1 LSLFASIINFT
12 CSKLISR
19 FKFKHYFCR
28 NILNLKILNKILSI
42 LKIVFPSTKTELLIF
57 LFFVILYGANA
68 WYIADNFSIIY
79 DDRIPWDG
87 YFSFDNRAIVQ
98 TGGGFERHPLSNYFF
113 DQIRN
118 FALWISGNRYDSVF
132 RLVLALF
139 STFVVSLANVQIF
152 KYLNNIIQIP
162 LKISLLILVFYGL
175 FVTNILLSF
184 TPETYAYTL
193 LFLSI
198 FNYYSAKKIKEEK
211 PISFGATIFGSVFIG
226 GLTITNI
233 VKVYIPFLFEKKIF
247 WNWKKIGMAVA
258 KIATSVIV
266 FVFLFLLRL
275 NFNFQNFLNKTEEQ
289 YDKFSKPK
297 ATPLWDMIYSWFFGG
312 NILFSNYEIRDYH
325 NKDKTFY
332 YKALFMDVYTSFVP
346 YLFIG
351 IILLLIIWSVFKNYK
366 NKLIWILVITFLFDV
381 LIHCVLKFGLHT
393 SYIYGGHFV
402 FVYPLLLGWLF
413 FSYRDKR
420 TSISLFYGLLLIMTA
435 YLGFNNYYRLTEF
448 YQFLETY
455 YR

>member
-1 LSLFASIINFT
+1 M
-12 CSKLISR
+12 KL
-19 FKFKHYFCR
+19 
-28 NILNLKILNKILSI
+28 LNKILSF
-42 LKIVFPSTKTELLIF
+42 LKSVFPSTKTELLIF

-68 WYIADNFSIIY
+68 WFIAENFRIIY

-87 YFSFDNRAIVQ
+87 YFSFDNRAIIQ

-139 STFVVSLANVQIF
+139 STVVISLANVQIF
-152 KYLNNIIQIP
+152 KYLNNIIKLP
-162 LKISLLILVFYGL
+162 LKISLLIVAFYGL

-184 TPETYAYTL
+184 TPETYTYTL

-211 PISFGATIFGSVFIG
+211 SVSFAATIFGSVFIG

-247 WNWKKIGMAVA
+247 WNWKKIGWAVA
-258 KIATSVIV
+258 KIATSGMV
-266 FVFLFLLRL
+266 FVFLFMLRL

-297 ATPLWDMIYSWFFGG
+297 VTPLWDMITSWFFGG
-312 NILFSNYEIRDYH
+312 NVLFSNYEIRDYH
-325 NKDKTFY
+325 TKDKTFY
-332 YKALFMDVYTSFVP
+332 YKALFMDVYTSAIP
-346 YLFIG
+346 YFFIG
-351 IILLLIIWSVFKNYK
+351 LILLIVILSVVKNYK
-366 NKLIWILVITFLFDV
+366 NKLIWILVISFSIDI

-413 FSYRDKR
+413 FSYRSK
-420 TSISLFYGLLLIMTA
+420 TISLSILYGVIMMMTV
-435 YLGFNNYYRLTEF
+435 YLGFNNFYRLGEF

-455 YR
+455 YK

>member
-1 LSLFASIINFT
+1 M
-12 CSKLISR
+12 KL
-19 FKFKHYFCR
+19 
-28 NILNLKILNKILSI
+28 LNKILSF
-42 LKIVFPSTKTELLIF
+42 LKSVFPSTKTELLIF
-57 LFFVILYGANA
+57 LFFVIVYGANA
-68 WYIADNFSIIY
+68 WFIAENFRIIY

-139 STFVVSLANVQIF
+139 STVVISLANVQIF
-152 KYLNNIIQIP
+152 KYLNNIIKLP
-162 LKISLLILVFYGL
+162 LKISLLILAFYGL

-184 TPETYAYTL
+184 TPETYTYTL

-211 PISFGATIFGSVFIG
+211 SVSFAATILGSVFIG

-247 WNWKKIGMAVA
+247 WNWKKIGWAVA
-258 KIATSVIV
+258 KIATSVM
-266 FVFLFLLRL
+266 VFLFLFMLRL

-297 ATPLWDMIYSWFFGG
+297 ITPLWDMITSWFFGG
-312 NILFSNYEIRDYH
+312 NVLFSNYEIRDYH
-325 NKDKTFY
+325 TKDKTFY
-332 YKALFMDVYTSFVP
+332 YKALFMDVYTSAIP
-346 YLFIG
+346 YFFIG
-351 IILLLIIWSVFKNYK
+351 LILLIVILSVVKNYK
-366 NKLIWILVITFLFDV
+366 NKLIWILVISFSIDI

-413 FSYRDKR
+413 FSYRNK
-420 TSISLFYGLLLIMTA
+420 TISLSILYGVIMMMTV
-435 YLGFNNYYRLTEF
+435 YLGFNNFYRLGEF

-455 YR
+455 YK

>member
-1 LSLFASIINFT
+1 M
-12 CSKLISR
+12 KL
-19 FKFKHYFCR
+19 
-28 NILNLKILNKILSI
+28 LNKILSF
-42 LKIVFPSTKTELLIF
+42 LKSVFPSTKTELLIF
-57 LFFVILYGANA
+57 LFFVIVYGANA
-68 WYIADNFSIIY
+68 WFIAENFRIVY

-139 STFVVSLANVQIF
+139 STVVISLANVQIF
-152 KYLNNIIQIP
+152 KYLNNIIKLP
-162 LKISLLILVFYGL
+162 LKISLLILAFYGL

-184 TPETYAYTL
+184 TPETYTYTL

-198 FNYYSAKKIKEEK
+198 FNYYMAKKIKEEK
-211 PISFGATIFGSVFIG
+211 SVSFAATIFGSVFIG

-247 WNWKKIGMAVA
+247 WNWKKIGWAVA
-258 KIATSVIV
+258 KIATSVM
-266 FVFLFLLRL
+266 VFLFLFMLRL

-297 ATPLWDMIYSWFFGG
+297 ITPLWDMITSWFFGG
-312 NILFSNYEIRDYH
+312 NVLFSNFEIRDYH
-325 NKDKTFY
+325 TKDKTFY
-332 YKALFMDVYTSFVP
+332 YKALFMDVYTSAIP
-346 YLFIG
+346 YFFIG
-351 IILLLIIWSVFKNYK
+351 LILLIVSLSVVENYK
-366 NKLIWILVITFLFDV
+366 NKWVGILGISFAIDIG
-381 LIHCVLKFGLHT
+381 IHGVRKFGLHT

-413 FSYRDKR
+413 FSYRNK
-420 TSISLFYGLLLIMTA
+420 TISLSILYGVIMMMTV
-435 YLGFNNYYRLTEF
+435 YLGFNNFYRLGEF

-455 YR
+455 YK

>member
-1 LSLFASIINFT
+1 M
-12 CSKLISR
+12 KL
-19 FKFKHYFCR
+19 
-28 NILNLKILNKILSI
+28 LNKILSF
-42 LKIVFPSTKTELLIF
+42 LKSVFPSTKTELLIF
-57 LFFVILYGANA
+57 LFFVIVYGANA
-68 WYIADNFSIIY
+68 WFIAENFRIIY

-139 STFVVSLANVQIF
+139 STVVISLANVQIF
-152 KYLNNIIQIP
+152 KYLNNIIKLP
-162 LKISLLILVFYGL
+162 LKISLLILAFYGL

-184 TPETYAYTL
+184 TPETYTYTL

-211 PISFGATIFGSVFIG
+211 SVSFAATIFGSVFIG

-247 WNWKKIGMAVA
+247 WNWKKIGWAVA
-258 KIATSVIV
+258 KIATSVM
-266 FVFLFLLRL
+266 VFLFLFMLRL

-297 ATPLWDMIYSWFFGG
+297 ITPLWDMITSWFFGG
-312 NILFSNYEIRDYH
+312 NVLFSNYEIRDYH
-325 NKDKTFY
+325 TKDKTFY
-332 YKALFMDVYTSFVP
+332 YKALFMDVYTSAIP
-346 YLFIG
+346 YIFIG
-351 IILLLIIWSVFKNYK
+351 LILLIVILSVVKNYK
-366 NKLIWILVITFLFDV
+366 NKLIWILVISFSIDI

-413 FSYRDKR
+413 FSYRNK
-420 TSISLFYGLLLIMTA
+420 TISLSILYGVIMMMTV
-435 YLGFNNYYRLTEF
+435 YLGFNNFYRLGEF

-455 YR
+455 YK

>member
-1 LSLFASIINFT
+1 M
-12 CSKLISR
+12 
-19 FKFKHYFCR
+19 
-28 NILNLKILNKILSI
+28 NKILSF
-42 LKIVFPSTKTELLIF
+42 LKSVFPSTKTELLIF

-68 WYIADNFSIIY
+68 WFIAENFRIIY
-79 DDRIPWDG
+79 DDRIPWDA

-139 STFVVSLANVQIF
+139 STVVISLANVQIF
-152 KYLNNIIQIP
+152 KYLNNIIKLP
-162 LKISLLILVFYGL
+162 LKISLLIVAFYGL

-184 TPETYAYTL
+184 TPETYTYTL

-211 PISFGATIFGSVFIG
+211 SVSFAATIFGSVFIG

-247 WNWKKIGMAVA
+247 WNWKKIGWAVA
-258 KIATSVIV
+258 KIATSGMV
-266 FVFLFLLRL
+266 FVFLFMLRL

-297 ATPLWDMIYSWFFGG
+297 VTPLWDMITSWFFGG
-312 NILFSNYEIRDYH
+312 NVLFSNYEIRDYH
-325 NKDKTFY
+325 TKDKTFY
-332 YKALFMDVYTSFVP
+332 YKALFMDVYTSAIP
-346 YLFIG
+346 YFFIG
-351 IILLLIIWSVFKNYK
+351 LILLIVILSVVKNYK
-366 NKLIWILVITFLFDV
+366 NKLIWILVISFSIDI

-413 FSYRDKR
+413 FSYRSK
-420 TSISLFYGLLLIMTA
+420 TKSLSILYGVIMMMTV
-435 YLGFNNYYRLTEF
+435 YIGFNNFYRLGEF

-455 YR
+455 YK

>member
-1 LSLFASIINFT
+1 M
-12 CSKLISR
+12 
-19 FKFKHYFCR
+19 
-28 NILNLKILNKILSI
+28 NKILSF
-42 LKIVFPSTKTELLIF
+42 LKSVFPSTKTELLIF
-57 LFFVILYGANA
+57 LFFVIVYGANA
-68 WYIADNFSIIY
+68 WFIAENFRIIY
-79 DDRIPWDG
+79 DDRIPWDA

-139 STFVVSLANVQIF
+139 STVVISLANVQIF
-152 KYLNNIIQIP
+152 KYLNNIIKLP
-162 LKISLLILVFYGL
+162 LKISLLILAFYGL

-184 TPETYAYTL
+184 TPETYTYTL

-211 PISFGATIFGSVFIG
+211 SVSFAATILGSVFIG

-247 WNWKKIGMAVA
+247 WNWKKIGWAVA
-258 KIATSVIV
+258 KIATSVMV
-266 FVFLFLLRL
+266 FVFLFMLRL

-297 ATPLWDMIYSWFFGG
+297 VTPLWDMITSWFFGG
-312 NILFSNYEIRDYH
+312 NVLFSNYEIRDYH
-325 NKDKTFY
+325 TKDKIFY
-332 YKALFMDVYTSFVP
+332 YKALFMDVYTSAIP
-346 YLFIG
+346 YFFIG
-351 IILLLIIWSVFKNYK
+351 LILLIVILSVVKNYK
-366 NKLIWILVITFLFDV
+366 NKLIWILVISFSIDI

-413 FSYRDKR
+413 FSYRNK
-420 TSISLFYGLLLIMTA
+420 TISLSILYGVIMMMTV
-435 YLGFNNYYRLTEF
+435 YLGFNNFYRLGEF

-455 YR
+455 YK

>member
-1 LSLFASIINFT
+1 MT
-12 CSKLISR
+12 
-19 FKFKHYFCR
+19 
-28 NILNLKILNKILSI
+28 LNLKQKFTDF
-42 LKIVFPSTKTELLIF
+42 LKTVFPETKFELF
-57 LFFVILYGANA
+57 LFLVFLTAYGILGTA
-68 WYIADNFSIIY
+68 IALIYRIIFDN
-79 DDRIPWDG
+79 RIPWDA

-139 STFVVSLANVQIF
+139 STVVISLANVQIF
-152 KYLNNIIQIP
+152 KYLNNIIKLP
-162 LKISLLILVFYGL
+162 LKISLLILAFYGL

-184 TPETYAYTL
+184 TPETYTYTL

-211 PISFGATIFGSVFIG
+211 SVSFAATIFGSVFIG

-247 WNWKKIGMAVA
+247 WNWKKIGWAVA
-258 KIATSVIV
+258 KIATSVM
-266 FVFLFLLRL
+266 VFLFLFMLRL

-297 ATPLWDMIYSWFFGG
+297 ITPLWDMITSWFFGG
-312 NILFSNYEIRDYH
+312 NVLFSNYEIRDYH
-325 NKDKTFY
+325 TKDKTFY
-332 YKALFMDVYTSFVP
+332 YKALFMDVYTSAIP
-346 YLFIG
+346 YFFIG
-351 IILLLIIWSVFKNYK
+351 LILLIVILSVVKNYK
-366 NKLIWILVITFLFDV
+366 NKLIWILVISFSIDI

-413 FSYRDKR
+413 FSYRSK
-420 TSISLFYGLLLIMTA
+420 TISLSILYGVIMMMTV
-435 YLGFNNYYRLTEF
+435 YLGFNNFYRLGEF

-455 YR
+455 YK

>member
-1 LSLFASIINFT
+1 M
-12 CSKLISR
+12 KL
-19 FKFKHYFCR
+19 
-28 NILNLKILNKILSI
+28 LNKILSL
-42 LKIVFPSTKTELLIF
+42 LKSVFPSTKTELLIF
-57 LFFVILYGANA
+57 LFFVIVYGANA
-68 WYIADNFSIIY
+68 WFIAENYRIIY
-79 DDRIPWDG
+79 DDRIPWDA

-139 STFVVSLANVQIF
+139 STVVISLANVQIF
-152 KYLNNIIQIP
+152 KYLNNIIKLP
-162 LKISLLILVFYGL
+162 LKISLLILAFYGL

-184 TPETYAYTL
+184 TPETYTYTL

-211 PISFGATIFGSVFIG
+211 SVSFAAAIFGSVFIG

-233 VKVYIPFLFEKKIF
+233 IKVYIPFLFEKKIF
-247 WNWKKIGMAVA
+247 WNWKKIGWAVA
-258 KIATSVIV
+258 KIATSVM
-266 FVFLFLLRL
+266 VFLFLFMLRL

-297 ATPLWDMIYSWFFGG
+297 ITPLWDMITSWFFGG
-312 NILFSNYEIRDYH
+312 NVLFSNYEIRDYH
-325 NKDKTFY
+325 TKDKTFY
-332 YKALFMDVYTSFVP
+332 YKALFMDVYTSAIP
-346 YLFIG
+346 YFFIG
-351 IILLLIIWSVFKNYK
+351 LILLIVILSVVKNYK
-366 NKLIWILVITFLFDV
+366 NKLIWILVISFSIDI

-413 FSYRDKR
+413 FSYRNK
-420 TSISLFYGLLLIMTA
+420 TISLSILYGVIMMMTV
-435 YLGFNNYYRLTEF
+435 YLGFNNFYRLGEF

-455 YR
+455 YK

>member
-1 LSLFASIINFT
+1 M
-12 CSKLISR
+12 KL
-19 FKFKHYFCR
+19 
-28 NILNLKILNKILSI
+28 LNKILSF
-42 LKIVFPSTKTELLIF
+42 LKSVFPSTKTELLIF
-57 LFFVILYGANA
+57 LFFVIVYGANA
-68 WYIADNFSIIY
+68 WFIAENFRIIY

-139 STFVVSLANVQIF
+139 STVVISLANVQIF
-152 KYLNNIIQIP
+152 KYLNNIIKLP
-162 LKISLLILVFYGL
+162 LKISLLILAFYGL

-184 TPETYAYTL
+184 TPETYTYTL

-198 FNYYSAKKIKEEK
+198 FNYYSAKKIKEGK
-211 PISFGATIFGSVFIG
+211 PISFAATIFGSVFIG

-247 WNWKKIGMAVA
+247 WNWKKIGWAVA
-258 KIATSVIV
+258 KIATSVM
-266 FVFLFLLRL
+266 VFLFLFMLRL

-297 ATPLWDMIYSWFFGG
+297 VTPLWDMITSWFFGG
-312 NILFSNYEIRDYH
+312 NVLFSNYEIRDYH
-325 NKDKTFY
+325 TKDKTFY
-332 YKALFMDVYTSFVP
+332 YKALFMDVYTSAIP
-346 YLFIG
+346 YFFIG
-351 IILLLIIWSVFKNYK
+351 LILLIVILSVVKNYK
-366 NKLIWILVITFLFDV
+366 NKLIWILVISFSIDI

-413 FSYRDKR
+413 FSYRSK
-420 TSISLFYGLLLIMTA
+420 TISLSILYGVIMMMTV
-435 YLGFNNYYRLTEF
+435 YLGFNNFYRLGEF

-455 YR
+455 YK

>member
-1 LSLFASIINFT
+1 M
-12 CSKLISR
+12 KL
-19 FKFKHYFCR
+19 
-28 NILNLKILNKILSI
+28 LNKILSF
-42 LKIVFPSTKTELLIF
+42 LKSVFPSTKTELLIF
-57 LFFVILYGANA
+57 LFFVIVYGANA
-68 WYIADNFSIIY
+68 WFIAEYFRIIY

-139 STFVVSLANVQIF
+139 STVVIALANVSVF
-152 KYLNNIIQIP
+152 KYLNNIIKLP
-162 LKISLLILVFYGL
+162 LKISLLIVAFYGL

-184 TPETYAYTL
+184 TPETYTYTL

-211 PISFGATIFGSVFIG
+211 SVSFAATIFGSVFIG

-258 KIATSVIV
+258 KIATSVVV

-275 NFNFQNFLNKTEEQ
+275 DFNFQNFLNKTEEQ

-297 ATPLWDMIYSWFFGG
+297 VTPLWDMITSWFFGG
-312 NILFSNYEIRDYH
+312 NVLFSNYEIRDYH
-325 NKDKTFY
+325 TKDKTFY
-332 YKALFMDVYTSFVP
+332 YKALFMDVYTSAIP
-346 YLFIG
+346 YFFIG
-351 IILLLIIWSVFKNYK
+351 LILLIVILSVVKNYK
-366 NKLIWILVITFLFDV
+366 NKLIWILVISFSIDI

-413 FSYRDKR
+413 FSYRNK
-420 TSISLFYGLLLIMTA
+420 TISLSILYGVIMMMTV
-435 YLGFNNYYRLTEF
+435 YLGFNNFYRLGEF

-455 YR
+455 YK

>member
-1 LSLFASIINFT
+1 M
-12 CSKLISR
+12 
-19 FKFKHYFCR
+19 
-28 NILNLKILNKILSI
+28 NKILSF
-42 LKIVFPSTKTELLIF
+42 LKSVFPSTKTELLIF
-57 LFFVILYGANA
+57 LFFVIVYGANA
-68 WYIADNFSIIY
+68 WFIAENFRIIY

-139 STFVVSLANVQIF
+139 STVVISLANVQIF
-152 KYLNNIIQIP
+152 KYLNNIIKLP
-162 LKISLLILVFYGL
+162 LKISLLIVAFYGL

-184 TPETYAYTL
+184 TPETYTYTL

-211 PISFGATIFGSVFIG
+211 SVSFAATIFGSVFIG

-247 WNWKKIGMAVA
+247 WNWKKIGWAVA
-258 KIATSVIV
+258 KIATSGMV
-266 FVFLFLLRL
+266 FVFLFMLRL

-297 ATPLWDMIYSWFFGG
+297 VTPLWDMIYSWFFGG
-312 NILFSNYEIRDYH
+312 NILFSGYEIRDYH
-325 NKDKTFY
+325 NKDKTFF

-351 IILLLIIWSVFKNYK
+351 IVLLMMIWSVFKNYK
-366 NKLIWILVITFLFDV
+366 NKLIWILVISFSIDI

-413 FSYRDKR
+413 FSYRSK
-420 TSISLFYGLLLIMTA
+420 TISLSILYGVIMIMTV
-435 YLGFNNYYRLTEF
+435 YLGFNNFYRLGEF

-455 YR
+455 YK

>member
-1 LSLFASIINFT
+1 M
-12 CSKLISR
+12 KL
-19 FKFKHYFCR
+19 
-28 NILNLKILNKILSI
+28 LNKILSF
-42 LKIVFPSTKTELLIF
+42 LKSVFPSTKTELLIF
-57 LFFVILYGANA
+57 LFFVIVYGANA
-68 WYIADNFSIIY
+68 WFIAEYFRIIY

-139 STFVVSLANVQIF
+139 STVVISLANVQIF
-152 KYLNNIIQIP
+152 KYLNNIIKLP
-162 LKISLLILVFYGL
+162 LKISLLILAFYGL

-184 TPETYAYTL
+184 TPETYTYTL

-211 PISFGATIFGSVFIG
+211 SVSFAATIFGSVFIG

-258 KIATSVIV
+258 KIATSVVV

-275 NFNFQNFLNKTEEQ
+275 DFNFQNFLNKTEEQ

-297 ATPLWDMIYSWFFGG
+297 VTPLWDMITSWFFGG
-312 NILFSNYEIRDYH
+312 NVLFSNYEIRDYH
-325 NKDKTFY
+325 TKDKTFY
-332 YKALFMDVYTSFVP
+332 YKALFMDVYTSAFP
-346 YLFIG
+346 YFFIG
-351 IILLLIIWSVFKNYK
+351 LILLIVILSVVKNYK
-366 NKLIWILVITFLFDV
+366 NKLIWILVISFSIDI

-413 FSYRDKR
+413 FSYRNK
-420 TSISLFYGLLLIMTA
+420 TISLSILYGVIMMMTV
-435 YLGFNNYYRLTEF
+435 YLGFNNFYRLGEF

-455 YR
+455 YK

>member
-1 LSLFASIINFT
+1 M
-12 CSKLISR
+12 KL
-19 FKFKHYFCR
+19 
-28 NILNLKILNKILSI
+28 LNKILSF
-42 LKIVFPSTKTELLIF
+42 LKSVFPSTKTELLIF
-57 LFFVILYGANA
+57 LFFVIVYGANA
-68 WYIADNFSIIY
+68 WFIAENFRIIY

-139 STFVVSLANVQIF
+139 STVVISLANVQIF
-152 KYLNNIIQIP
+152 KYLNNIIKLP
-162 LKISLLILVFYGL
+162 LKISLLILAFYGL

-184 TPETYAYTL
+184 TPETYTYTL

-198 FNYYSAKKIKEEK
+198 FNYYSAQKIKEEK
-211 PISFGATIFGSVFIG
+211 PISFGASILGSIFIG

-247 WNWKKIGMAVA
+247 WNWKKIGWAVA
-258 KIATSVIV
+258 KIATSVM
-266 FVFLFLLRL
+266 VFLFLFMLRL

-297 ATPLWDMIYSWFFGG
+297 VTPLWDMITSWFFGG
-312 NILFSNYEIRDYH
+312 NVLFSNYEIRDYH
-325 NKDKTFY
+325 TKDKTFY
-332 YKALFMDVYTSFVP
+332 YKALFMDVYTSAIP
-346 YLFIG
+346 YVFIG
-351 IILLLIIWSVFKNYK
+351 LILLLMIWSVVKNYK
-366 NKLIWILVITFLFDV
+366 NKLIWILVISFSIDI

-402 FVYPLLLGWLF
+402 FVYPLLIGWLF
-413 FSYRDKR
+413 YNYRDKNLPL
-420 TSISLFYGLLLIMTA
+420 SILYGVLMMMTV
-435 YLGFNNYYRLTEF
+435 YLGFNNFYRLDEF
-448 YQFLETY
+448 YQFLTTFY
-455 YR
+455 K

>member
-1 LSLFASIINFT
+1 M
-12 CSKLISR
+12 
-19 FKFKHYFCR
+19 
-28 NILNLKILNKILSI
+28 LNKILSI
-42 LKIVFPSTKTELLIF
+42 VKIIFPATKAELLIF

-68 WYIADNFSIIY
+68 WFIAENFSIIY

-113 DQIRN
+113 DCIRD
-118 FALWISGNRYDSVF
+118 FALWISGNHYNSVF
-132 RLVLALF
+132 RLVLAIF
-139 STFVVSLANVQIF
+139 STVVISLANVQIF
-152 KYLNNIIQIP
+152 KYLNNIIQLP
-162 LKISLLILVFYGL
+162 LKITLLILAFYGL

-184 TPETYAYTL
+184 TPETYTYTL

-198 FNYYSAKKIKEEK
+198 FNYYSARKIQEEK

-258 KIATSVIV
+258 KIATSVVV
-266 FVFLFLLRL
+266 FIFLFMLRL

-332 YKALFMDVYTSFVP
+332 YKALFMDVYTSAVP
-346 YLFIG
+346 YIFIALV
-351 IILLLIIWSVFKNYK
+351 LLMMIWSVFKNYK
-366 NKLIWILVITFLFDV
+366 NKLVWILVITFLFDV
-381 LIHCVLKFGLHT
+381 LVHCILKFGLHT

-402 FVYPLLLGWLF
+402 FVYPLLIGWLF
-413 FSYRDKR
+413 YSYRDK
-420 TSISLFYGLLLIMTA
+420 SLILSLFYGLLLIMTV
-435 YLGFNNYYRLTEF
+435 YLGVNNYYRLTEF

>member
-1 LSLFASIINFT
+1 M
-12 CSKLISR
+12 KL
-19 FKFKHYFCR
+19 
-28 NILNLKILNKILSI
+28 LNKILSF
-42 LKIVFPSTKTELLIF
+42 LKSVFPSTKTELLIF

-68 WYIADNFSIIY
+68 WFIAENFTIIY
-79 DDRIPWDG
+79 DDRIPWDA

-139 STFVVSLANVQIF
+139 STVVISLANVQIF
-152 KYLNNIIQIP
+152 KYLNNIIKLP
-162 LKISLLILVFYGL
+162 LKISLLILAFYGL

-184 TPETYAYTL
+184 TPETYTYTL

-211 PISFGATIFGSVFIG
+211 SVSFAATIFGSVFIG

-233 VKVYIPFLFEKKIF
+233 VKVYIPFLFERKIF
-247 WNWKKIGMAVA
+247 WNWKKIGWAVA
-258 KIATSVIV
+258 KIATSVMV
-266 FVFLFLLRL
+266 FVFLFMLRL

-297 ATPLWDMIYSWFFGG
+297 VTPLWDMITSWFFGG
-312 NILFSNYEIRDYH
+312 NVLFSNYEIRDYH
-325 NKDKTFY
+325 TKDKTFY
-332 YKALFMDVYTSFVP
+332 YKALFMDVYTSAIP
-346 YLFIG
+346 YFFIG
-351 IILLLIIWSVFKNYK
+351 LILLIVILSVVKNYK
-366 NKLIWILVITFLFDV
+366 NKLIWILVISFSIDI

-413 FSYRDKR
+413 FSYRSK
-420 TSISLFYGLLLIMTA
+420 TISLSILYGVIMIMTV
-435 YLGFNNYYRLTEF
+435 YLGFNNFYRLGEF

-455 YR
+455 YK